1 MNWQE
6 ACGHP
11 NLQNLP
17 FKIELDESGK
27 IIMSPVKVNHSAYQ
41 AEISYMLRSMLKKGK
56 ALTEC
61 AIGTC
66 KGTKVADVAWAS
78 QERFAKIIHE
88 TECSIAPEIC
98 IEVISP
104 SNTRDEI
111 DEKKE
116 LYFENGA
123 EEVWICTNDGD
134 LSFHIPGKEIKNSI
148 LSPEF
153 PKRIDLI

>member
-6 ACGHP
+6 ACEHP

-41 AEISYMLRSMLKKGK
+41 AEISYLLRSMLKNGK

-61 AIGTC
+61 AIGTRR
-66 KGTKVADVAWAS
+66 GTKVADIAWAS
-78 QERFAKIIHE
+78 EDRFAKIIHE

-104 SNTRDEI
+104 SNTWNEI
-111 DEKKE
+111 NEKKE

-123 EEVWICTNDGD
+123 EEVWICSNEGD
-134 LSFHIPGKEIKNSI
+134 LNFYIPKKEIENSV
-148 LSPEF
+148 LLPKF
-153 PKRIDLI
+153 PKRVKLI